1 MVAQEDFF
9 DKDIVN
15 DKNKNK
21 YFVINKGDFVY
32 NPRKSI
38 QAPYGPINLLENYE
52 SGIVSPLYTCFTVQK
67 DYTTFLK
74 WYFKSNKWYK
84 YIYINGDKG
93 ARGDRVSIKDSVFYG
108 LTLYAPYKSE
118 MNKIDNF
125 LSAIDEK
132 INVLS
137 MKISTLKKY
146 KKGIVDEWFDKHNET
161 KKLSDL
167 VISKTSQLLTSQI
180 KDNQGNFVVYD
191 ASGSTYKTI
200 DFFSTPTDSI
210 SIIKYGSGCGRTFV
224 AKGRHS
230 VLGTMTE
237 LIPNSQIDLLYL
249 YAFTTSKYFKSICV
263 KYTEVGTTPN
273 LYYSDYSKADVYYPK
288 RRDIFI
294 KLIKCL
300 LEFEDDLENK
310 LTKLKTIK
318 SFLLNILFI

>member
-1 MVAQEDFF
+1 M
-9 DKDIVN
+9 
-15 DKNKNK
+15 
-21 YFVINKGDFVY
+21 
-32 NPRKSI
+32 
-38 QAPYGPINLLENYE
+38 
-52 SGIVSPLYTCFTVQK
+52 
-67 DYTTFLK
+67 
-74 WYFKSNKWYK
+74 
-84 YIYINGDKG
+84 
-93 ARGDRVSIKDSVFYG
+93 
-108 LTLYAPYKSE
+108 
-118 MNKIDNF
+118 
-125 LSAIDEK
+125 
-132 INVLS
+132 
-137 MKISTLKKY
+137 
-146 KKGIVDEWFDKHNET
+146 DEWFDKHNET

-180 KDNQGNFVVYD
+180 KDNQGNFAVYD

-200 DFFSTPTDSI
+200 DFFSTSTDSI

-273 LYYSDYSKADVYYPK
+273 LYYSDYSKANVYYPK

-300 LEFEDDLENK
+300 LEFENDLENK
-310 LTKLKTIK
+310 STKLKTIK